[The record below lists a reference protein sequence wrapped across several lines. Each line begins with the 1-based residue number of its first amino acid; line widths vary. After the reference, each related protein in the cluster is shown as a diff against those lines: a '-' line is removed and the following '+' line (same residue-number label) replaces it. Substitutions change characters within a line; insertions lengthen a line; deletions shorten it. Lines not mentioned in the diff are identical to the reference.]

1 MCNKCKTH
9 TRVQKISV
17 KKILN
22 IQLIILHVEMIIM
35 FDILD

>member
-22 IQLIILHVEMIIM
+22 IQLIIYTWKIIL
-35 FDILD
+35 FKN